1 MRGTHKMNFDSSLVR
16 NGTLKMN
23 KHLLSNI
30 DEIIDMIRLKFDG
43 VVCLDGME
51 GSGKSEL
58 GKQICLVCDD
68 SFNSKDVFYTVDQF
82 EEWVETAKPGAAGL
96 WDEFVLAG
104 LSTDALTKMQNVL
117 IKKFTMM
124 RKKGLIVILI
134 IPYIFMLRKYFAVA
148 RTRCLIHVYCKGK
161 QRGYFKFYNYMEKQW
176 IYNYGYKTWLYSPK
190 MKPSFQGMFSVW
202 ADNYIDCDAIEDK
215 KDEAMKLETEIPKAE
230 KQFNELVFAVSKE
243 FNGTWKSWIKENLA
257 LSTYRTLLPRQKV
270 GELQDTKT

>member
-1 MRGTHKMNFDSSLVR
+1 MTTIKTFESSLVR
-16 NGTLKMN
+16 SGTLKMN

-43 VVCLDGME
+43 VILVDGME

-58 GKQICLVCDD
+58 GKQICLVSDNTFGD
-68 SFNSKDVFYTVDQF
+68 KDVFYTVDQF
-82 EEWVETAKPGAAGL
+82 EEWCETAKIGSAGL

-124 RKKGLIVILI
+124 RKKGLIVVLV

-148 RTRCLIHVYCKGK
+148 RTRCLVHVYCKGK
-161 QRGYFKFYNYMEKQW
+161 TRGFFKFYNYMEKQW

-190 MKPSFQGMFSVW
+190 MKPSFQGMFGVW
-202 ADNYIDCDAIEDK
+202 ADDYLDVKAIEDK

-230 KQFNELVFAVSKE
+230 KQFNELAFAISKE

-257 LSTYRTLLPRQKV
+257 LSTYRTLLPRQKA
-270 GELQDTKT
+270 GESQVTKT